1 MAFDVLCHVLKLVL
15 PALHPLNA
23 LPPFT
28 VPHLTC
34 PANAAAG
41 EVSAFGA
48 LAARACGAAHP
59 APRTQRRAHAPG
71 AEACNRVHVHAAWQE
86 HGDNLLE
93 VS

>member
-1 MAFDVLCHVLKLVL
+1 MAFDVLCHVLEVSPSRSTLEFD
-15 PALHPLNA
+15 NIYY
-23 LPPFT
+23 
-28 VPHLTC
+28 
-34 PANAAAG
+34 AAAG

-59 APRTQRRAHAPG
+59 VPRTQRRAHASG